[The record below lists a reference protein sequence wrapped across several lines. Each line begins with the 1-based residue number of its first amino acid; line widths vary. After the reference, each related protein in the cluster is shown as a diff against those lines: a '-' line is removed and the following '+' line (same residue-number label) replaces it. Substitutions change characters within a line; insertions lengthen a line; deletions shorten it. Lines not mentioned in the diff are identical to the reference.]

1 MRGAH
6 ATPARRVGFWHWP
19 RSTTAAGGA
28 RRRGSAASAYR
39 SSGTGWC
46 SSTQHGPEGLIDR
59 KAPGPASKLNEDQR
73 RALSALVE
81 SGPIPAVHGVVRWRL
96 KDLAQWIWE
105 ELGICL
111 SETTLSRELKALG
124 FAKLSA
130 RSHYYAQSE
139 LVMEEF
145 KKRCPPHWRRSGR
158 VCWPVPR

>member
-19 RSTTAAGGA
+19 RSRTVAGGA
-28 RRRGSAASAYR
+28 RRRGSAASR
-39 SSGTGWC
+39 CRLSGTEWC

-81 SGPIPAVHGVVRWRL
+81 SGPIPAIHGVVRWRL

-105 ELGICL
+105 EFRISV

-130 RSHYYAQSE
+130 RSRHYAQNAE
-139 LVMEEF
+139 AMEEF
-145 KKRCPPHWRRSGR
+145 KKHCPPNWRRSGR
-158 VCWPVPR
+158 ACRPALR